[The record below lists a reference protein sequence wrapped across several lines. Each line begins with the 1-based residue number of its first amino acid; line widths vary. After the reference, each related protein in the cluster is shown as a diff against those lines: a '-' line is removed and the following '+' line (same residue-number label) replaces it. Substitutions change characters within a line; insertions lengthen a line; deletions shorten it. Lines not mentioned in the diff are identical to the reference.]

1 MHRVSIQ
8 EKQKNGLVDKTSHQ
22 SLTLPS
28 DRPDEVMVAAGEL
41 SAATSFHTPPPLQA
55 GTEGRIVHVLLVED
69 EPLIRMNSADML
81 TDLGFKV
88 DEAGSVHEALSVLE
102 RGSVDVLIADIGLPD
117 GSGLDLAVR
126 ALTRQPKL
134 KVVFA
139 TGHAS
144 VPGADELVPAYRL
157 LCKPYDIAGLRQ
169 VLD

>member
-1 MHRVSIQ
+1 VSIQ
-8 EKQKNGLVDKTSHQ
+8 EKHKIGLVDKAGQ
-22 SLTLPS
+22 QNPVLPTG
-28 DRPDEVMVAAGEL
+28 RPEEGGVPVGEL
-41 SAATSFHTPPPLQA
+41 AAAVSFHTPPSVRP
-55 GTEGRIVHVLLVED
+55 GTEARAVHVLLVED

-102 RGSVDVLIADIGLPD
+102 RGSVDVLIADIALPD

-126 ALTRQPKL
+126 ALRRQPKL